1 MKIRVLI
8 AEDSESIRKWYQYA
22 LEQAE
27 DIELLPMATNGYET
41 MALAAQYHPDVL
53 ILDIEMECRDAGI
66 YAGSQIM
73 KTLPETKI
81 IMLTVYDDDETIFRS
96 YEMGAVDYL
105 IKDASIEQVLEA
117 IRDAYHGTS
126 PIRQDVAQKLRD
138 EFRRLKQKE
147 HTLMTSM
154 QMVQQL
160 SATECS
166 IAVMLCEGLSR
177 KEICQRRVIEMST
190 VKTHIRNILQ
200 KFHLK
205 STSQLVEFVHSENL
219 LPLLR
224 MCDKEEHHPNG
235 QAAKEK
241 LTDGQS
247 DNQGQEPD
255 L

>member
-1 MKIRVLI
+1 
-8 AEDSESIRKWYQYA
+8 
-22 LEQAE
+22 
-27 DIELLPMATNGYET
+27 
-41 MALAAQYHPDVL
+41 
-53 ILDIEMECRDAGI
+53 
-66 YAGSQIM
+66 
-73 KTLPETKI
+73 
-81 IMLTVYDDDETIFRS
+81 
-96 YEMGAVDYL
+96 
-105 IKDASIEQVLEA
+105 
-117 IRDAYHGTS
+117 
-126 PIRQDVAQKLRD
+126 
-138 EFRRLKQKE
+138 
-147 HTLMTSM
+147 
-154 QMVQQL
+154 
-160 SATECS
+160 
-166 IAVMLCEGLSR
+166 
-177 KEICQRRVIEMST
+177 MST